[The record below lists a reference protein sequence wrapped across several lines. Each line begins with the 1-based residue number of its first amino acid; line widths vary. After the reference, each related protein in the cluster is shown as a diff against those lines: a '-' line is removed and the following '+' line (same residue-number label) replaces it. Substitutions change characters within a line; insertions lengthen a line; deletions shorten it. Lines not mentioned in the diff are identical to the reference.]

1 MDLLTQPIFWVGIVL
16 LIAGWIAIS
25 IMVGKKR
32 QRELEELDSFFPGED
47 EYSTTGQISVEKV
60 RRQTNKRKERMQQ
73 TQRIERTP
81 RTDLGDLESQ
91 ELVYKDGHH
100 DREEDSGDDWV
111 DDSVPME
118 PRSRAHVNRPVQPS
132 WLRKNEPN
140 PSTKRNVEV
149 DLKEDY
155 HEESPADSRKS
166 FKKSLLASKQDVEL
180 GEEVEASPT
189 TGFNKFQRNNRNSTL
204 YEQEMEKASAS
215 SSFRRKRFK

>member
-60 RRQTNKRKERMQQ
+60 RRETNRRKERMQQ

-81 RTDLGDLESQ
+81 RNDFGDLEKQ
-91 ELVYKDGHH
+91 ELVYQDAQ
-100 DREEDSGDDWV
+100 DQQDDLEEDWV
-111 DDSVPME
+111 EDSVPVE
-118 PRSRAHVNRPVQPS
+118 PKSRSHVSRPAQPS
-132 WLRKNEPN
+132 WLNKNEAKPN
-140 PSTKRNVEV
+140 RRKADANLEM
-149 DLKEDY
+149 DN
-155 HEESPADSRKS
+155 HEESPAESRKS

-180 GEEVEASPT
+180 GEEVEAAPT
-189 TGFNKFQRNNRNSTL
+189 NGFNRFQRNNHNTTL

-215 SSFRRKRFK
+215 SSFRRKRYK